1 MDSYSILYV
10 GHEIKM
16 NVTLLI
22 LIVSRGGETI
32 KKKKK
37 IIGPN
42 RKTIW
47 WSHEWLSWAAGSL
60 LLIISAVNW
69 EFCREYIKELY
80 KKYSDPNK
88 LLKKESQNQLTDT
101 VFQQYLIIFKK

>member
-1 MDSYSILYV
+1 MYSYSILYV
-10 GHEIKM
+10 NHEIKM

-32 KKKKK
+32 KKKKSLAQK
-37 IIGPN
+37 

-69 EFCREYIKELY
+69 EFCREYIKESY
-80 KKYSDPNK
+80 KKDSDPNK
-88 LLKKESQNQLTDT
+88 LLKKDSQNQLTDT
-101 VFQQYLIIFKK
+101 VFL

>member
-10 GHEIKM
+10 SHEIKM

-32 KKKKK
+32 KKK
-37 IIGPN
+37 IIGPK

-47 WSHEWLSWAAGSL
+47 
-60 LLIISAVNW
+60 
-69 EFCREYIKELY
+69 
-80 KKYSDPNK
+80 
-88 LLKKESQNQLTDT
+88 
-101 VFQQYLIIFKK
+101 